1 MPANPIS
8 PPSNSPGRG
17 EANSIWANTL
27 RASASVASR
36 AAANEQDV
44 LRAVTEEL
52 RRLKMRG
59 SVMLLRPDGKLE
71 VRTSAISHALTTT
84 LQRLTGLDI
93 VGHSFSPD
101 DVEMIREALRTGEPS
116 FAVSSAALVRQIT
129 PPAFRGLVPR
139 LLSMLGA
146 QPILAAPLRLGDQ
159 TLGIL
164 TLTARW
170 LTADDGPML
179 AALADHVAIA
189 LGHVRSQAE
198 MRNALSRERLLNQ
211 VAEAV
216 SSALE
221 LPEVLQ
227 RVARLAA
234 EMTGADFTAI
244 SLLEPS
250 SDRLSP
256 PFLYGLP
263 DDPRF
268 TPGQRGRGI
277 VWRVI
282 DQGKPVQIDNYPA
295 DPEAL
300 PMWIQAGARGFLG
313 LPLRSGDQVIGAMGL
328 FTSHPGKTFGPEQLA
343 IAEGIGRMASIAVRN
358 ARLYSQASRRA
369 EEAQALIRTARSITA
384 SLDLVTV
391 LSMIANQA
399 RELLHADGSRIHL
412 LDQERGVLRCL
423 VALDTHAEALLS
435 LELPMGTGLVGWVVT
450 NGMPLMSNEPMADP
464 RSLHVPGTPEDE
476 VECIV
481 MAPLTVRQ
489 RTMGAMVV
497 IRDGRDHPFDPSD
510 LDLLTALAAQ
520 AAVAIENAHLFGQ
533 IQAQASRL
541 ESEVADRTHDLAF
554 SEARYRSLVET
565 SIAAIAQL
573 DPNAVVTYANQAFAA
588 LMERP
593 AEQLIGRGMA
603 DLFHQE
609 ATDDA
614 MALLAR
620 RLRGEA
626 PPADVVEVEFVT
638 PSGKR
643 VPVLMGLRV
652 IHDEGGQPQGLTVLV
667 LDISERR
674 SLEAA
679 LRAERDRLNA
689 ILFNVGDAV
698 VVTDA
703 AGTIEYVN
711 PAWERLNGYTA
722 EEAMGQS
729 ASILKSGQH
738 GAEVYSDLWTTVI
751 SGKGWQGELVNRRKD
766 DSTYDVALTV
776 TPLLDPRGAV
786 SHIVA
791 VLYDISA
798 LKEVDRLKTQFV
810 SDVSHELRTPLTN
823 IRLYLDL
830 LRTTSDRMKVERYL
844 DTLSRESDRLA
855 HLIDDLLSLSR
866 LDSGA
871 TILDQ
876 RPVDLNRLLRSLV
889 DDRRTLAAN
898 RGLELHL
905 STDPALPLAMGDER
919 LLTQVFTN
927 LLTNAINYT
936 PDHGRI
942 MLRTYA
948 RDMQTG
954 PGVAIDVEDT
964 GPGIPPEEEQQLFR
978 RFFRGRVGRSTGAA
992 GTGLGL
998 AICKDIV
1005 DRHGGRITLESR
1017 SAPGLGARF
1026 TVWLPT
1032 RLAVEPAA
1040 APPLSTA
1047 SPSLS

>member
-1 MPANPIS
+1 MPAKTS
-8 PPSNSPGRG
+8 SSLLNSPRRG

-27 RASASVASR
+27 RASAGVASR
-36 AAANEQDV
+36 AAASEQDV

-71 VRTSAISHALTTT
+71 VRTSAISQALTTT
-84 LQRLTGLDI
+84 LRRLTGMELIGYAFDP
-93 VGHSFSPD
+93 SE
-101 DVEMIREALRTGEPS
+101 VELIHKAMETGQPS
-116 FAVSSAALVRQIT
+116 FATSSAALVRQVT
-129 PPAFRGLVPR
+129 PPLFRALVPR
-139 LLSMLGA
+139 LLGMLGA
-146 QPILAAPLRLGDQ
+146 QPVLAAPLRLGDQ
-159 TLGIL
+159 PLGVL
-164 TLTARW
+164 TLTSRW

-198 MRNALSRERLLNQ
+198 MRNALARERLLNQ
-211 VAEAV
+211 VAETV

-227 RVARLAA
+227 RVARLVA
-234 EMTGADFTAI
+234 EMTGADFAAI

-250 SDRLSP
+250 GDRLSP

-263 DDPRF
+263 DDPRY
-268 TPGQRGRGI
+268 TPGPRGRGV

-282 DQGKPVQIDNYPA
+282 DQGRPIRIDDYPS
-295 DPEAL
+295 DPDAL
-300 PMWIQAGARGFLG
+300 PAWVRAGAHGFLG
-313 LPLRSGDQVIGAMGL
+313 LPLRDGDQVIGAMGL
-328 FTSHPGKTFGPEQLA
+328 FASRSRKAFGPEELA
-343 IAEGIGRMASIAVRN
+343 IAESIGRMASIAVRN
-358 ARLYSQASRRA
+358 ARLYSEASRRA
-369 EEAQALIRTARSITA
+369 VEAHALILTARSITA

-399 RELLHADGSRIHL
+399 QELLHADGSRIHL

-450 NGMPLMSNEPMADP
+450 NGMPLMSNEPTADP
-464 RSLHVPGTPEDE
+464 RSLHVPGTPQDE
-476 VECIV
+476 AECIV

-497 IRDGRDHPFDPSD
+497 IREGRDHPFHPSD

-541 ESEVADRTHDLAF
+541 ESEVAERTHDLVL

-573 DPNAVVTYANQAFAA
+573 DPDAVVTYANQAFAN

-593 AEQLIGRGMA
+593 VDELLERRMA
-603 DLFHQE
+603 DLLSHETAE
-609 ATDDA
+609 ATRE
-614 MALLAR
+614 LLAR
-620 RLRGEA
+620 RLQGEVS
-626 PPADVVEVEFVT
+626 PADVVEVEFVT

-652 IHDEGGQPQGLTVLV
+652 ICDEKGRPQGVTVLV
-667 LDISERR
+667 LDISDRR

-689 ILFNVGDAV
+689 ILFNIGDAV

-703 AGTIEYVN
+703 GGTIEYVN

-738 GAEVYSDLWTTVI
+738 APEVYSDLWTKVT
-751 SGKGWQGELVNRRKD
+751 SGEGWHGELVNRRKD
-766 DSTYDVALTV
+766 GTTYDVALTI
-776 TPLLDPRGAV
+776 TPLLDARGAV

-855 HLIDDLLSLSR
+855 YLIDDLLSLSR

-871 TILDQ
+871 TVLDQ
-876 RPVDLNRLLRSLV
+876 RPVDLNRLVRSLV

-898 RGLELHL
+898 RGLELQL
-905 STDPALPLAMGDER
+905 STDPTLPLAMGDER

-942 MLRTYA
+942 MLRTYI
-948 RDMQTG
+948 RDMENG
-954 PGVAIDVEDT
+954 PGVATDVEDT
-964 GPGIPPEEEQQLFR
+964 GPGIPPEEVPQLFR

-998 AICKDIV
+998 AICKEIV
-1005 DRHGGRITLESR
+1005 DRHGGRISLESR
-1017 SAPGLGARF
+1017 SAPGVGARF

-1032 RLAVEPAA
+1032 RPAAEPAVV
-1040 APPLSTA
+1040 PPGQVSIA
-1047 SPSLS
+1047 

>member
-1 MPANPIS
+1 MPAKTRSS
-8 PPSNSPGRG
+8 PPYSPRRA
-17 EANSIWANTL
+17 ETDSIWATTL
-27 RASASVASR
+27 RVSAGVASR
-36 AAANEQDV
+36 AAASEQDV

-59 SVMLLRPDGKLE
+59 SVMLFRPDGKLE

-84 LQRLTGLDI
+84 LHRLTGLEI
-93 VGHSFSPD
+93 IGHAFEPKAVGLI
-101 DVEMIREALRTGEPS
+101 EEALQTGQPS
-116 FAVSSAALVRQIT
+116 FATSSADLVREIT
-129 PPAFRGLVPR
+129 PPPFRGLVPR
-139 LLSMLGA
+139 IVGMLGV
-146 QPILAAPLRLGDQ
+146 QPVLAAPLRLGDQ
-159 TLGIL
+159 PLGIL

-179 AALADHVAIA
+179 AALADHIAIA

-198 MRNALSRERLLNQ
+198 MRNALTRERLLNQ

-216 SSALE
+216 SGALE
-221 LPEVLQ
+221 LPEVLN
-227 RVARLAA
+227 RVAHLAA
-234 EMTGADFTAI
+234 EMTGADFAAI
-244 SLLEPS
+244 SLLEPEG
-250 SDRLSP
+250 DRLSP
-256 PFLYGLP
+256 PYLHGLP
-263 DDPRF
+263 RDARF
-268 TPGQRGRGI
+268 TPGPRGRGI

-282 DQGKPVQIDNYPA
+282 DQGQPIRIDDYPA

-300 PMWIQAGARGFLG
+300 PTWVRAGAHAFLG
-313 LPLRSGDQVIGAMGL
+313 LPLRDGEKVIGAMGL
-328 FTSHPGKTFGPEQLA
+328 FTAHAGSTFGPEQQA
-343 IAEGIGRMASIAVRN
+343 IADGIGRMASIAVRN
-358 ARLYSQASRRA
+358 ARLYAEASRRA

-391 LSMIANQA
+391 LSMIADQA
-399 RELLHADGSRIHL
+399 RELLQADGSRVHL
-412 LDQERGVLRCL
+412 VDDERRVLRCL

-435 LELPMGTGLVGWVVT
+435 LELPLGTGLVGWVVT
-450 NGMPLMSNEPMADP
+450 NGLPLMSNDPTADP
-464 RSLHVPGTPEDE
+464 RSLQVPGTPQNEP
-476 VECIV
+476 ECII

-497 IRDGRDHPFDPSD
+497 IRDGQERPFHATD

-541 ESEVADRTHDLAF
+541 ESEVTERTHDLAL

-573 DPNAVVTYANQAFAA
+573 DPDGAVTYANQAFAD

-593 AEQLIGRGMA
+593 IE
-603 DLFHQE
+603 
-609 ATDDA
+609 
-614 MALLAR
+614 ALLERRMSDLLSRETAQATMDVLSR
-620 RLRGEA
+620 RLEGDA
-626 PPADVVEVEFVT
+626 HSADVVEVEFAT
-638 PSGKR
+638 PSGR
-643 VPVLMGLRV
+643 LVPVLMGVRV
-652 IHDEGGQPQGLTVLV
+652 INDEQGRPQGTTVLV
-667 LDISERR
+667 LDISVRR
-674 SLEAA
+674 QLEAA
-679 LRAERDRLNA
+679 LRAERDRLDA

-698 VVTDA
+698 VVTDPD
-703 AGTIEYVN
+703 GTIEYVN
-711 PAWERLNGYTA
+711 PAWERLNGYSSD
-722 EEAMGQS
+722 EAVGQP

-738 GAEVYSDLWTTVI
+738 APEVYSELWTQVTK
-751 SGKGWQGELVNRRKD
+751 GKGWHGELVNRRKD
-766 DSTYDVALTV
+766 GSTYDVALTV
-776 TPLLDPRGAV
+776 TPLLDPQDAV

-830 LRTTSDRMKVERYL
+830 LRTTSDRMKIERYL

-871 TILDQ
+871 TILDVSQ
-876 RPVDLNRLLRSLV
+876 VDLNRLLRSLV
-889 DDRRTLAAN
+889 DDRRNLAAG
-898 RGLELHL
+898 RGLELQL
-905 STDPALPLAMGDER
+905 AVDPALPLAMGDER

-936 PDHGRI
+936 PDHGRV

-948 RDMQTG
+948 RPGEGG
-954 PGVAIDVEDT
+954 PGVAADVEDT
-964 GPGIPPEEEQQLFR
+964 GPGIPIEEQPQLFR
-978 RFFRGRVGRSTGAA
+978 RFFRGRAGRSTGAA

-998 AICKDIV
+998 AICKEIV
-1005 DRHGGRITLESR
+1005 DRHGGHISLESGTK
-1017 SAPGLGARF
+1017 PGVGARF

-1032 RLAVEPAA
+1032 RSPV
-1040 APPLSTA
+1040 A
-1047 SPSLS
+1047 SDMSSPN

>member
-1 MPANPIS
+1 MPAKTRSS
-8 PPSNSPGRG
+8 PLNSPRRG
-17 EANSIWANTL
+17 ETDSIWATTL
-27 RASASVASR
+27 RASAGVASR
-36 AAANEQDV
+36 AAASEQDV

-59 SVMLLRPDGKLE
+59 SVMLFRPDGKLE
-71 VRTSAISHALTTT
+71 LRTSAISQALTST
-84 LQRLTGLDI
+84 LHRLTGLDI
-93 VGHSFSPD
+93 IGYAFDPK
-101 DVEMIREALRTGEPS
+101 DVDLIREVMETGQPS
-116 FAVSSAALVRQIT
+116 FAPSSSALVRQIT
-129 PPAFRGLVPR
+129 PPPLRGLVPR
-139 LLSMLGA
+139 LLNMLGV
-146 QPILAAPLRLGDQ
+146 QPVLAAPLRLGSQ
-159 TLGIL
+159 PLGIL
-164 TLTARW
+164 TLTSRW

-179 AALADHVAIA
+179 AALADHIAIA

-198 MRNALSRERLLNQ
+198 MRHALERERLLNQ

-234 EMTGADFTAI
+234 EMTGADFAAI
-244 SLLEPS
+244 SLLEPFG
-250 SDRLSP
+250 DRLSP
-256 PFLYGLP
+256 PYLHGLP
-263 DDPRF
+263 NDPRF
-268 TPGQRGRGI
+268 NPSPRGRGV
-277 VWRVI
+277 VWRII
-282 DQGKPVQIDNYPA
+282 DQGVPVRIDDYPS

-300 PMWIQAGARGFLG
+300 GAWVRAGARGFLG
-313 LPLRSGDQVIGAMGL
+313 LPLRDGDQVIGAMGL
-328 FTSHPGKTFGPEQLA
+328 FTARQGKTFSAEQTA

-358 ARLYSQASRRA
+358 ARLYTEASRRA

-391 LSMIANQA
+391 LSMIADQA
-399 RELLHADGSRIHL
+399 RELLKADGSRIHL
-412 LDQERGVLRCL
+412 LDPERGVLRCL

-435 LELPMGTGLVGWVVT
+435 LELPVGTGLVGWVVT
-450 NGMPLMSNEPMADP
+450 NGMPLMSNDPTADP
-464 RSLHVPGTPEDE
+464 RSLHVPGTPQDE
-476 VECIV
+476 AECIV
-481 MAPLTVRQ
+481 MAPLIVRQ

-497 IRDGRDHPFDPSD
+497 IREGRDRPFHPSD

-541 ESEVADRTHDLAF
+541 ESEVAERTHDLAL

-573 DPNAVVTYANQAFAA
+573 DLQAVVTYANQAFAT
-588 LMERP
+588 LMGRP
-593 AEQLIGRGMA
+593 VEQLIGRRMA
-603 DLFHQE
+603 DLLPPE
-609 ATDDA
+609 SADET
-614 MALLAR
+614 MAHLAR

-626 PPADVVEVEFVT
+626 PPADVVEVDFAA
-638 PSGKR
+638 PSGRR
-643 VPVLMGLRV
+643 VPALMGLRV
-652 IHDEGGQPQGLTVLV
+652 IHDEEGKSQGVTVLV
-667 LDISERR
+667 LDISDRR

-679 LRAERDRLNA
+679 LRAERDRLDA
-689 ILFNVGDAV
+689 ILFNIGDAV
-698 VVTDA
+698 VVTNA
-703 AGTIEYVN
+703 EGTIEYVN
-711 PAWERLNGYTA
+711 PAWERLNGYTS
-722 EEAMGQS
+722 EEAIGQP

-738 GAEVYSDLWTTVI
+738 GREVYSDLWSKVM
-751 SGKGWQGELVNRRKD
+751 SGGGWHGELVNRRKD
-766 DSTYDVALTV
+766 GSTYDVALTV
-776 TPLLDPRGAV
+776 TPLLDPQGAV

-830 LRTTSDRMKVERYL
+830 LRTTSDRMKIERYL

-871 TILDQ
+871 TVLDL

-889 DDRRTLAAN
+889 DDRRNLAAN
-898 RGLELHL
+898 RGLELQL
-905 STDPALPLAMGDER
+905 ATDPSLPLAMGDER

-936 PDHGRI
+936 PDHGRV
-942 MLRTYA
+942 MLRTYVS
-948 RDMQTG
+948 DEVNG
-954 PGVAIDVEDT
+954 PGVATDVEDT
-964 GPGIPPEEEQQLFR
+964 GPGIPQEEQPQLFR
-978 RFFRGRVGRSTGAA
+978 RFFRGRAGRSTGTA

-998 AICKDIV
+998 AICKEIV
-1005 DRHGGRITLESR
+1005 DRHGGRISLDGSR
-1017 SAPGLGARF
+1017 APGGGARF
-1026 TVWLPT
+1026 TVWIPT
-1032 RLAVEPAA
+1032 EN
-1040 APPLSTA
+1040 TA
-1047 SPSLS
+1047 ENPN